1 MKRRAAIQNLLIA
14 GAVFLVGVPLPAL
27 WDDNPKQD
35 TQDYVIR
42 SDVRL
47 VLLDVSVKDRDGGW
61 VSGLSKDDFKVDENG
76 RRQKISVF
84 ADNDIPVTVGI
95 VVDNSRSML
104 ENRDEVLSAA
114 ITFIEESNPH
124 DETFVLNFND
134 TVKPG
139 LLKGT
144 LFSDDIRQLRGAL
157 SRGFPEGRTALND
170 AIMDGLEQLKLGKR
184 DKKTLIVISDGGD
197 NASHHTQRQMLDMV
211 EQSVATI
218 YTIGLFT
225 HGDLDQN
232 PGILK
237 KLAKITG
244 GIAYFPDSAD
254 GLTDVC
260 KSIAKDIRTRYTI
273 GYDPPA
279 ENGGPLRR
287 VRVHVSAPGR
297 GGLTARTRLSYRY
310 EEQTSQ
316 NE

>member
-1 MKRRAAIQNLLIA
+1 M
-14 GAVFLVGVPLPAL
+14 
-27 WDDNPKQD
+27 
-35 TQDYVIR
+35 
-42 SDVRL
+42 
-47 VLLDVSVKDRDGGW
+47 SVKDRDGGW

-225 HGDLDQN
+225 HGDLD
-232 PGILK
+232 
-237 KLAKITG
+237 KI
-244 GIAYFPDSAD
+244 
-254 GLTDVC
+254 
-260 KSIAKDIRTRYTI
+260 
-273 GYDPPA
+273 
-279 ENGGPLRR
+279 R
-287 VRVHVSAPGR
+287 VS
-297 GGLTARTRLSYRY
+297 
-310 EEQTSQ
+310 
-316 NE
+316 